1 VLSESMED
9 VIITNRRFIYL
20 ESNLWSMDE
29 MQEISL
35 GEIKGVEAQRR
46 GLLQNIFRYGRMSF
60 DTGGTD
66 MNARTFNLIP
76 HPDRKARLITNLLRE
91 QQRIDAE

>member
-1 VLSESMED
+1 MED
-9 VIITNRRFIYL
+9 VIITNHRFIYL

-35 GEIKGVEAQRR
+35 REIKGVEAKKH
-46 GLLQNIFRYGRMSF
+46 GLLQNIFRYGRISF

-76 HPDRKARLITNLLRE
+76 HPDRKARLITSLLQENRKY
-91 QQRIDAE
+91 